1 MAKRL
6 ILIHGRHFKPAKDTL
21 KANWFAAI
29 MHGLNRDGHKS
40 LLSTYD
46 NIEPIFVYYGDLS
59 NAFLRKYDS
68 TYDENKDSNDR
79 QECLERLKE
88 YKTREAFLGEQG
100 KTNYEALPS
109 ASAWKERLAD
119 MFGEV
124 AGTLRVAAPLISMV
138 AKDIDHYWNP
148 DTAFGSDVRWEL
160 TEPLN
165 KALYDGD
172 DVMLVS
178 HSLGTMISYDVL
190 WKFSYYGEY
199 KALRMRGNKLNTLV
213 TLGSPLGDKTVIK
226 NLKGSRASG
235 SRRYPTLIRAW
246 ENFAAEDDYISYDET
261 LTDDYENM
269 KHYGMVDSVSDHRLY
284 NLAVRDGKSN
294 PHHGVGYLIHPKF
307 INVLARWLAT

>member
-6 ILIHGRHFKPAKDTL
+6 ILIHGRHFKPAEDVL

-29 MHGLNRDGHKS
+29 RHGLDRDGHQS
-40 LLSTYD
+40 LLPTCD
-46 NIEPIFVYYGDLS
+46 NIKPLFVYYGGLS
-59 NAFLRKYDS
+59 NEFLKKKKYL
-68 TYDENKDSNDR
+68 YDEPKDVKDR
-79 QECLERLKE
+79 QECLKQLKA
-88 YKTREAFLGEQG
+88 YSREEFLGEQG
-100 KTNYEALPS
+100 KTIYEALPG
-109 ASAWKERLAD
+109 ASSWKERLAD
-119 MFGEV
+119 MFGGV
-124 AGTLRVAAPLISMV
+124 AGTLRVADPLIRMV
-138 AKDIDHYWNP
+138 AKDIDHYWDP
-148 DTAFGSDVRWEL
+148 DTAFGSKVRWKL
-160 TEPLN
+160 TEPLK

-172 DVMLVS
+172 DIMLIS

-199 KALRMRGNKLNTLV
+199 EALREKGNKLNTLV
-213 TLGSPLGDKTVIK
+213 TLGSPLGDKTVMK
-226 NLKGSRASG
+226 NLKGSSASG
-235 SRRYPTLIRAW
+235 SRRYPTLIRTW

-307 INVLARWLAT
+307 INVLAR